1 MIYNASVNEIHVGI
15 GEVKTGSSPS
25 ILKAILG
32 SCVGIG
38 FMVPSQN
45 LFALAHCL
53 LATNPNPASEEISAR
68 SVEQAI
74 PSLFKVLNL
83 TKWDAPLI
91 QAVVA
96 GGASMNGESK
106 FKILKVG
113 EANIATAL
121 SLLQEYKVRI
131 VHQDLGLFHGRQLIM
146 NCTDGTYFI
155 KELKW
160 AP

>member
-1 MIYNASVNEIHVGI
+1 MNNTTVPEIHVGI
-15 GEVKTGSSPS
+15 GEVRTGTSPQV
-25 ILKAILG
+25 LKAILG

-38 FMVPSQN
+38 FIVPTHN
-45 LFALAHCL
+45 TFALAHCL
-53 LATNPNPASEEISAR
+53 LAQHSGSGDEISAR
-68 SVEQAI
+68 SVEQAV
-74 PSLFKVLNL
+74 PSLFKLLNL

-106 FKILKVG
+106 FRILKVG
-113 EANIATAL
+113 EANIQEAL
-121 SLLQEYKVRI
+121 KQLELFKVRI
-131 VHQDLGLFHGRQLIM
+131 IHQDVGLFHGRQLIM
-146 NCTDGTYFI
+146 NCLDGTYNV